1 MLKKVRLTQDR
12 SVINRPQSQRDT
24 LVALGLKK
32 INATSERELNPQ
44 VEGMVRKVAH
54 LIKIEEI

>member
-1 MLKKVRLTQDR
+1 MKKVRLTQVR